1 METGLD
7 FKENKILNSS
17 QIDTIFDSMSDGVI
31 TINQHGTIT
40 YTNLSCLKIFKLP
53 EETNLGGASFEHIFL
68 TNQKKNKALLKLYTA
83 IVNGTFEKKE
93 THISY
98 YTPDGEKISLLI
110 QVSTPKSNSNSSE
123 IMLLIKDR
131 SIHSTLRQRD
141 RDCAFIFSGLIIC
154 VTLYLMTWSCI
165 RFTLNIHLR
174 TAVYTIMIETIAFFL
189 FLEIIFL
196 TSFSL
201 NDLGLLPNSKT
212 FWKNIKE
219 TLFVILIY
227 SILMVILNMLLFI
240 TGNNV
245 KNHFIG
251 GSPAGALNYVITA
264 FIQEFLA
271 RGVIQNCIK
280 VLVKIKYQKF
290 FCVLLTSLLFSL
302 MHIPFGFIFMM
313 GAFLLSLVLG
323 FIYERQ
329 KNLWGCFLLHWS
341 CGYLTMCMFF

>member
-1 METGLD
+1 MEAELEQMKKTD
-7 FKENKILNSS
+7 LNLS
-17 QIDTIFDSMSDGVI
+17 QIDTVFDSMSDGVM
-31 TINQHGTIT
+31 TINAQGIIT
-40 YTNLSCLKIFKLP
+40 YANLSCHHIFKLSEDTKLKGNSL
-53 EETNLGGASFEHIFL
+53 EEIFL
-68 TNQKKNKALLKLYTA
+68 KNHKKNKAMQKFITS
-83 IVNGTFEKKE
+83 IRNGSLEKKE
-93 THISY
+93 LHMNYDTEC
-98 YTPDGEKISLLI
+98 GEKVSLLI
-110 QVSTPKSNSNSSE
+110 QVSIPDVNSDSPE
-123 IMLLIKDR
+123 IMLIIKDR
-131 SIHSTLRQRD
+131 SVHSTLRQRD

-154 VTLYLMTWSCI
+154 VTIYLMTWSCI

-174 TAVYTIMIETIAFFL
+174 TAVYTIMIETITFFL

-201 NDLGLLPNSKT
+201 KDLGLLPNAHT
-212 FWKNIKE
+212 IWKNLKE
-219 TLFVILIY
+219 TLLVILIY
-227 SILMVILNMLLFI
+227 SIIMVILNSILFM

-245 KNHFIG
+245 KSRFIG
-251 GSPAGALNYVITA
+251 GSPAGALNYLMTA

-313 GAFLLSLVLG
+313 GAFLLSLILG
-323 FIYERQ
+323 YIYERQ
-329 KNLWGCFLLHWS
+329 KNVWGCFLLHWS

>member
-1 METGLD
+1 MDSGLETTKNTFL
-7 FKENKILNSS
+7 STT
-17 QIDTIFDSMSDGVI
+17 QIDTVFDSMSDGVM
-31 TINQHGTIT
+31 TLNHHGTIT
-40 YTNLSCLKIFKLP
+40 YANLSCRHIFKL
-53 EETNLGGASFEHIFL
+53 TDDVSLNIVSFEQVFL
-68 TNQKKNKALLKLYTA
+68 TNPKKNKAMQKLFHS
-83 IVNGTFEKKE
+83 IINGTLEKKE
-93 THISY
+93 VHLNY
-98 YTPDGEKISLLI
+98 YTDSGEKISLLI
-110 QVSTPKSNSNSSE
+110 QVSMQNETSAFPK
-123 IMLLIKDR
+123 ILLIIKDR
-131 SIHSTLRQRD
+131 SVHSTLRQRD

-201 NDLGLLPNSKT
+201 KDLGLLPNSRT
-212 FWKNIKE
+212 FLKNAKE
-219 TLFVILIY
+219 TLTIILIY
-227 SILMVILNMLLFI
+227 SIIMVILNSLLFL

-245 KNHFIG
+245 KSRFIG
-251 GSPAGALNYVITA
+251 GSPAGALNYVMTA

-280 VLVKIKYQKF
+280 VLVKIRYQKF

-313 GAFLLSLVLG
+313 GAFLLSLILG
-323 FIYERQ
+323 YVYERQ